1 MSKIKKYSEQLF
13 CNKRR
18 IDKLIFLGRILY
30 RTLLNTE
37 KEDAI
42 SKLIVKPDHRA
53 GNEEQK
59 Y

>member
-1 MSKIKKYSEQLF
+1 MNNF
-13 CNKRR
+13 FANKGR